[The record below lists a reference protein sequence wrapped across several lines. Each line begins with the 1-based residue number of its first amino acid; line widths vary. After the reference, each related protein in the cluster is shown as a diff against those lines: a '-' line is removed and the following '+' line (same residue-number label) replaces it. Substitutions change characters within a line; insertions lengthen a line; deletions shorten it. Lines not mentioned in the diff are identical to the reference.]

1 MDLHA
6 AAAGV
11 ARFTD
16 PTRAVHNAKAALA
29 LVDADAEPIR
39 AGLLYERLGR
49 YAWIAGLGAQ
59 SIEAHRTAVRLIPAD
74 PPTPARARVLAGLAA
89 ILMLQRG
96 YLESRVVAD
105 EAIAMARSTGT
116 RQIEGHALNTRA
128 EDRVHEGEVDEALED
143 MAEAMRIARETANLD
158 DIGRAYANVIDVLEV
173 SGRLEEAVAAAFE
186 GLEDTRRLGLL
197 TFFGT
202 HLLCNAGSLLYRL
215 GRWDDADAAI
225 VRADEIGA
233 SGVNEILVREMRARL
248 ALARGQFEV
257 AAEELRTAR
266 PMAERAAD
274 GQVIGPVH
282 ASLAELALWQHRPA
296 EAAEVIETGIVG
308 LAHSSDIR
316 YAEVWTLGIRAYADL
331 ADLARARRST
341 SDAEVAIA
349 AGNTIRDGLR
359 RRHGERVPPAI
370 ADQAELWTLLADA
383 EARRLEGVADP
394 DAWATAAQAW
404 ADAGRPYPAAYAR
417 WREAEAAMALDGDRR
432 RASAA
437 IATTLETASALGALP
452 LEREAAS
459 LVARARL
466 TVAEAPDI
474 APGEP
479 GPAVVD
485 EAARFGLT
493 ARERDVL
500 ALVALGRTNRQIG
513 EALFITEN
521 TAGVHVSNILSKFG
535 VSGRGEAAAMAYHL
549 GLVDPAAV
557 PMTEDALD

>member
-1 MDLHA
+1 
-6 AAAGV
+6 
-11 ARFTD
+11 
-16 PTRAVHNAKAALA
+16 
-29 LVDADAEPIR
+29 
-39 AGLLYERLGR
+39 
-49 YAWIAGLGAQ
+49 
-59 SIEAHRTAVRLIPAD
+59 
-74 PPTPARARVLAGLAA
+74 
-89 ILMLQRG
+89 
-96 YLESRVVAD
+96 
-105 EAIAMARSTGT
+105 MARSTGT

-128 EDRVHEGEVDEALED
+128 EDRVHEGEVEEALED

-331 ADLARARRST
+331 ADIARARRST
-341 SDAEVAIA
+341 SDAEAAIA

-359 RRHGERVPPAI
+359 RRHGERVPAAI
-370 ADQAELWTLLADA
+370 AGQAELWTLLADA
-383 EARRLEGVADP
+383 EARRLEGVPDP
-394 DAWATAAQAW
+394 DAWAAAAQAW

-417 WREAEAAMALDGDRR
+417 HFRPVRERGGAQGGEIVHGARDFAIDRR
-432 RASAA
+432 RHELFFERAIAQEVDVAARLRLAVARFAKLLDDGQQLGARAQHLILRDLAVAEQAFAHAQVFFEQRDARLHDVDGLRRLEPVEIRDRHIALEPAREGDAAELRCFERRASVRESKQVSPARRSAA
-437 IATTLETASALGALP
+437 AT
-452 LEREAAS
+452 
-459 LVARARL
+459 
-466 TVAEAPDI
+466 
-474 APGEP
+474 
-479 GPAVVD
+479 
-485 EAARFGLT
+485 
-493 ARERDVL
+493 
-500 ALVALGRTNRQIG
+500 
-513 EALFITEN
+513 
-521 TAGVHVSNILSKFG
+521 
-535 VSGRGEAAAMAYHL
+535 
-549 GLVDPAAV
+549 
-557 PMTEDALD
+557 

>member
-1 MDLHA
+1 M
-6 AAAGV
+6 
-11 ARFTD
+11 
-16 PTRAVHNAKAALA
+16 
-29 LVDADAEPIR
+29 
-39 AGLLYERLGR
+39 
-49 YAWIAGLGAQ
+49 
-59 SIEAHRTAVRLIPAD
+59 RLIPAD

-128 EDRVHEGEVDEALED
+128 EDRVHEGEVEEALED

-215 GRWDDADAAI
+215 GRWDDADAAV

-349 AGNTIRDGLR
+349 AGNAIRDGLR

-370 ADQAELWTLLADA
+370 AGQAELWTLLADA
-383 EARRLEGVADP
+383 EARRLEGVPDP

-437 IATTLETASALGALP
+437 IATTLDDGVRTWRPAPRAGGRVARGAGAADRRRRARHRAGASPDPPWWTKRRGSGSPRASATSSRWSPSGARTARSARRCSSP
-452 LEREAAS
+452 RTPPAS
-459 LVARARL
+459 TCRTSCPSSAC
-466 TVAEAPDI
+466 
-474 APGEP
+474 PG
-479 GPAVVD
+479 
-485 EAARFGLT
+485 AARRRRWPT
-493 ARERDVL
+493 TSAWSIPPPSR
-500 ALVALGRTNRQIG
+500 
-513 EALFITEN
+513 
-521 TAGVHVSNILSKFG
+521 
-535 VSGRGEAAAMAYHL
+535 
-549 GLVDPAAV
+549 
-557 PMTEDALD
+557 